1 MYFRTAAVS
10 AAGVLAVLLA
20 GLPATARAAVVPP
33 VV

>member
-10 AAGVLAVLLA
+10 AAGVLAVLPA
-20 GLPATARAAVVPP
+20 VLPATAPAAVVPP